1 MDIYFPF
8 NDSDKMQ
15 DLYQDLYNELED
27 MFSWF
32 SEDEGPEYKLKSI
45 YVEDG
50 KIEQVYNT
58 KRPGTYVRAI
68 IQKDSDCYRTIVEI
82 VHEDEHKKYTIFEL
96 NYSYSKK
103 NYFTQE
109 DEEKIDDFKH
119 KVYEQLSIFNP
130 YMENSKGE

>member
-8 NDSDKMQ
+8 NDSDK
-15 DLYQDLYNELED
+15 LQDLYNELED

-32 SEDEGPEYKLKSI
+32 FEDNKDSEYKLKSV
-45 YVEDG
+45 YVEKD
-50 KIEQVYNT
+50 KVEQVYST
-58 KRPGTYVRAI
+58 KRPGTYVRVI
-68 IQKDSDCYRTIVEI
+68 VQKDSDCYRTIVEL
-82 VHEDEHKKYTIFEL
+82 VHEDEHKKYVISEW

-109 DEEKIDDFKH
+109 DEKKIDDFKH

-130 YMENSKGE
+130 YVENSKGE

>member
-1 MDIYFPF
+1 MEIYLPF
-8 NDSDKMQ
+8 NESDK
-15 DLYQDLYNELED
+15 LQDLYNELED

-32 SEDEGPEYKLKSI
+32 FEDEGPEYKLKSI
-45 YVEDG
+45 YVEED
-50 KIEQVYNT
+50 KVEQIYST
-58 KRPGTYVRAI
+58 KRPGTYVRVTV
-68 IQKDSDCYRTIVEI
+68 QKDFDCYRTIVEI
-82 VHEDEHKKYTIFEL
+82 IHEDEHKKYVIHEW

-109 DEEKIDDFKH
+109 DEKKIDGFKH